1 MNRFILHHLGSGRM
15 TRGSV
20 GIAQRRSSQVANGK
34 TDASHETEL
43 MDARLTQL
51 DCRLDTFEKRLE
63 YAREHVVFVDSS
75 LRERVDFVSRRVDF
89 VVDRHLLDSSTNIY
103 LGIISAAMVGL
114 FGWTVTMVG
123 DLQNMIDKESTKIM
137 RQVDKVD
144 NKVDNLSEQLEK

>member
-75 LRERVDFVSRRVDF
+75 LRERVDFVSGRVDF
-89 VVDRHLLDSSTNIY
+89 VVKMHRLDVYY

>member
-1 MNRFILHHLGSGRM
+1 MNRFILHHLGSGRL

-34 TDASHETEL
+34 TDVSHETEL

-63 YAREHVVFVDSS
+63 YAREHVDFVDSS
-75 LRERVDFVSRRVDF
+75 LRERVHFVSRRVDF
-89 VVDRHLLDSSTNIY
+89 VVDMHRLDVYY
-103 LGIISAAMVGL
+103 LCIILAAMVGL

>member
-1 MNRFILHHLGSGRM
+1 M

-89 VVDRHLLDSSTNIY
+89 VVKMHRLDVYY